1 MRFTK
6 VLAGMVVLSS
16 SFAWAADSVLDGQH
30 TEPSKHPKM
39 SLAAPGIVS
48 AIPVKRGQV
57 VHKGDVLLQE
67 DDRMERAQLESL
79 RGEAFSGLNVKY
91 YQADYAYKQA
101 KYEKLRD
108 LHDKENGAASVQ
120 EVKEAQLDADEAF
133 IRIDIEKQNLVQKA
147 KEFERQQI
155 KVDQMAMRA
164 PFDGVVEKIDVEVG
178 ETVDPAK
185 PAVTMAVN
193 EPLWVRLQS
202 LPTDQA
208 QKVKVG
214 DVFEVTYADGGA
226 AQPATVIA
234 RIPVAD
240 RASETQEVILELKNP
255 QERDAGLKVS
265 VKLPE
270 RIAGTSV
277 EAQTAAAK

>member
-1 MRFTK
+1 
-6 VLAGMVVLSS
+6 
-16 SFAWAADSVLDGQH
+16 
-30 TEPSKHPKM
+30 M

-147 KEFERQQI
+147 KEFEKQQI
-155 KVDQMAMRA
+155 KVDLMALRA

-178 ETVDPAK
+178 ETVDPSK
-185 PAVTMAVN
+185 PAITMAVN
-193 EPLWVRLQS
+193 EPLWIKLQS
-202 LPTDQA
+202 LSTDQA

-226 AQPATVIA
+226 AALQPATVI
-234 RIPVAD
+234 R
-240 RASETQEVILELKNP
+240 REFRSGRSC
-255 QERDAGLKVS
+255 ERRRRK
-265 VKLPE
+265 
-270 RIAGTSV
+270 
-277 EAQTAAAK
+277 